1 MDTDSVVQYLNVQL
15 TLSGI
20 KMAAYPDFSV
30 VVRVLK
36 RIINQITDDLLDTQL
51 ILGQFL
57 WNIIWYGAFYV
68 DSFKVSWHP
77 IHANDLTESI
87 AHIKARL
94 LNLKLL

>member
-1 MDTDSVVQYLNVQL
+1 VSLWQGGERFENTLSIFLMDTDSVVQYLNVQL

-57 WNIIWYGAFYV
+57 WNII
-68 DSFKVSWHP
+68 
-77 IHANDLTESI
+77 
-87 AHIKARL
+87 
-94 LNLKLL
+94 